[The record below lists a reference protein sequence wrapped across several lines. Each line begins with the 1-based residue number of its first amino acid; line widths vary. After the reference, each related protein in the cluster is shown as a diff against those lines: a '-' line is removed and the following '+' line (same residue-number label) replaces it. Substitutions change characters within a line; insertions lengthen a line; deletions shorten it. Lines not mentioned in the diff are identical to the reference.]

1 MWLKILKE
9 KIMTAFKE
17 YANYDALGLAQL
29 VKQGEVT
36 PKQLLDEAINR
47 RNQVNP
53 HINAVIYNMDDLAYT
68 SIDKGLPQ
76 GAFAGVPF
84 LIKDLLAAYAGVPMT
99 NGCRA
104 YKDYIPNYDSEMVK
118 RYKATGA
125 VIFGKTNTPEL
136 GLMGVTEPK
145 LHGATRNPWNLQRT
159 SGGSSGGAAAAVAA
173 GIVPMAAGGD
183 GGGSLRIPAS
193 CCGLVGFKPSR
204 GRNPFGPAMAE
215 PWFGQVQ
222 EGVISRSVRDSAAM
236 LDATHGRDVGALY
249 DAPAVKGTFLSQ
261 LAKSPKNLKIAY
273 TRQSLLSDTE
283 LDLECLNGLLN
294 TVGLLKSLG
303 HKVVE
308 ATPPIDKRQ
317 LADGYLLRIAAA
329 TAGDVFAAESIVG
342 RATTLDDFETE
353 TWALARLGQS
363 FTALDLDNANRML
376 YQQVRVFE
384 TWMQQYDVFLTPT
397 LAAPPIA
404 LGGFRLE
411 GLERLLAPIAKRIK
425 LGGLVHYLPILE
437 HLAQQNFQWV
447 VSTPVMNI
455 TGNPSVSLP
464 LHWSSDSLP
473 VGMMFTARYGDEAT
487 LFRLAAQLEQAKP
500 WFDQRPTI
508 FAGY

>member
-1 MWLKILKE
+1 
-9 KIMTAFKE
+9 MTGFKD
-17 YANYDALGLAQL
+17 YANYDALGLAEL
-29 VKQGEVT
+29 VKTGAVT
-36 PKQLLDEAINR
+36 PTQLLEEAIQR
-47 RNQVNP
+47 RNQLNP
-53 HINAVIYNMDDLAYT
+53 HINAIIHNMDQLAHDA
-68 SIDKGLPQ
+68 IAQGVPQ
-76 GAFAGVPF
+76 GAFFGVPF

-99 NGCRA
+99 NGCYA
-104 YKDYIPNYDSEMVK
+104 YKDYVPNYDSEMVK

-136 GLMGVTEPK
+136 GLMGVTEPE
-145 LHGATRNPWNLQRT
+145 LHGATRNPWHLQRT

-249 DAPAVKGTFLSQ
+249 DAPAVKGTFLAQVS
-261 LAKSPKNLKIAY
+261 KSPKKLKIAY
-273 TRQSLLSDTE
+273 SSQSLLSDAE
-283 LDLECLNGLLN
+283 LDVECLNGLLS
-294 TVGLLKSLG
+294 TVSLLKELG
-303 HKVVE
+303 HEVVE
-308 ATPPIDKRQ
+308 ATPPINKKQ

-329 TAGDVFAAESIVG
+329 TAGDVFNAKDIIG
-342 RATTLDDFETE
+342 RDITLADFETE

-384 TWMQQYDVFLTPT
+384 TWMQNYDVFLTPT
-397 LAAPPIA
+397 LAAPPIE
-404 LGGFRLE
+404 LGGFRLQ
-411 GLERLLAPIAKRIK
+411 GLERFLAPIAKRIK
-425 LGGLVHYLPILE
+425 LGGLVHYLPILD

-464 LHWSSDSLP
+464 LHWSTESLP
-473 VGMMFTARYGDEAT
+473 VGMMFTSRYGDEAT
-487 LFRLAAQLEQAKP
+487 LFKLAGQLEQAKP
-500 WFDQRPTI
+500 WFNKRPTM

>member
-1 MWLKILKE
+1 
-9 KIMTAFKE
+9 MTTFKE
-17 YANYDALGLAQL
+17 YPQYDALGLAEL
-29 VKQGEVT
+29 VKSGQVSAKE
-36 PKQLLDEAINR
+36 LLAEAISR

-53 HINAVIYNMDDLAYT
+53 HINAVIYNMDELAYNT
-68 SIDKGLPQ
+68 IANGVPQ
-76 GAFAGVPF
+76 GSFAGVPF
-84 LIKDLLAAYAGVPMT
+84 LIKDLLAAYKGVPMT

-104 YKDYIPNYDSEMVK
+104 YKDYVPDYDSEMVK

-145 LHGATRNPWNLQRT
+145 LHGATRNPWHLQRT

-222 EGVISRSVRDSAAM
+222 EGVISRSVRDTAAM
-236 LDATHGRDVGALY
+236 LDATHGRDIGALY
-249 DAPAVKGTFLSQ
+249 DAPAMKGTFLAQVS
-261 LAKSPKNLKIAY
+261 KSPKKLKIAY
-273 TRQSLLSDTE
+273 STQSLLSDAE
-283 LDLECLNGLLN
+283 LDLECLNGLQA
-294 TVGLLKSLG
+294 TVALLKSLG
-303 HKVVE
+303 HEVIE
-308 ATPPIDKRQ
+308 ATPPVNKKQ

-329 TAGDVFAAESIVG
+329 TAGDVFAAESIIG
-342 RATTLDDFETE
+342 RATTLADFEDE
-353 TWALARLGQS
+353 TWAIARLGQS
-363 FTALDLDNANRML
+363 FSAFDLDNANRMI

-384 TWMQQYDVFLTPT
+384 TWMQDYDVFLTPT
-397 LAAPPIA
+397 LAAPPIE
-404 LGGFRLE
+404 LGGFRLQ

-425 LGGLVHYLPILE
+425 LGGLVHYLPILD
-437 HLAQQNFQWV
+437 HLAAQNFQWV
-447 VSTPVMNI
+447 VSTPVMNM

-464 LHWSSDSLP
+464 LHWSNDNLP
-473 VGMMFTARYGDEAT
+473 VGMMFTSRYGDEAT
-487 LFRLAAQLEQAKP
+487 LFKLAGQLEQAKP
-500 WFDQRPTI
+500 WFNKRPTM

>member
-1 MWLKILKE
+1 
-9 KIMTAFKE
+9 MTGFSD
-17 YANYDALGLAQL
+17 YANYDALGLADL
-29 VKQGEVT
+29 VKKGEVT
-36 PKQLLDEAINR
+36 PIQLLEEAIKR

-53 HINAVIYNMDDLAYT
+53 HINAVIRNMDDLAYQA
-68 SIDKGLPQ
+68 IEKGLPQ
-76 GAFAGVPF
+76 GTFAGVPF

-104 YKDYIPNYDSEMVK
+104 YQNYVPNYDSEMVK

-136 GLMGVTEPK
+136 GLMGVTEPE

-204 GRNPFGPAMAE
+204 GRNPYGPAMAE

-222 EGVISRSVRDSAAM
+222 EGVISRSVRDTAAM

-249 DAPAVKGTFLSQ
+249 DAPAIKGTFLAAVS
-261 LAKSPKNLKIAY
+261 KSPKRLKIAY
-273 TRQSLLSDTE
+273 SQEALLSDAL
-283 LDLECLNGLLN
+283 LDAECLRGLKY
-294 TVGLLKSLG
+294 TVDLLTALG
-303 HKVVE
+303 HEVVE

-329 TAGDVFAAESIVG
+329 TAGDVFATEQIIG
-342 RATTLDDFETE
+342 RPVELEDFETE
-353 TWALARLGQS
+353 TWSLARLGQS
-363 FTALDLDNANRML
+363 FSAYDLDNANRMI
-376 YQQVRVFE
+376 YQQVRIFE
-384 TWMQQYDVFLTPT
+384 IWMQQYDVFLTPT

-404 LGGFRLE
+404 LGGFRLQGIE
-411 GLERLLAPIAKRIK
+411 KLLSPIAKRFK
-425 LGGLVHYLPILE
+425 LGGLVHYLPILQ

-447 VSTPVMNI
+447 VSTPVMNM

-464 LHWSSDSLP
+464 LHWSQDNLP
-473 VGMMFTARYGDEAT
+473 IGMMFTARYGDEMT
-487 LFRLAAQLEQAKP
+487 LFKLAGQLEQAKP
-500 WFDQRPTI
+500 WFNLRPAI
-508 FAGY
+508 FAGS